1 MHQHFHIIHGR
12 NKKKKKK
19 KKKKHVDLTTCEHNN
34 KFLGEI
40 KKKNYFLENF
50 YYSRTPTIGSI

>member
-1 MHQHFHIIHGR
+1 MDEI
-12 NKKKKKK
+12 KKKKK